1 MNRTLH
7 RELVALVEEGTVG
20 VRPKDQ
26 EIFPVIV
33 AGLRLWLARWYPMPS
48 GTVKIDLPQAAG
60 RTAASQADVLR
71 IARLYP
77 AQIAAELG
85 ASSGT
90 YNKSEYHPSGR
101 GAFGRLGGSG
111 KRGVKSDPTL
121 TLKF

>member
-1 MNRTLH
+1 MNHETRTTM
-7 RELVALVEEGTVG
+7 VALVEEGVVG

-26 EIFPVIV
+26 ELFPAVV

-77 AQIAAELG
+77 AQLAAELG

-111 KRGVKSDPTL
+111 KRGVKSDPML